1 MRSFS
6 PLLRASARALS
17 LTLALASVAHAS
29 PQDANAAL
37 QAHDYPAALSLAEA
51 AVKEEPI
58 PFAHFVLGSAQ
69 LHLGQIDA
77 AEKSAAAI
85 ARLDPTDTFAITLRA
100 QIAAARGQTQPALAL
115 FDQLLTASPDDTE
128 ALTNRGAAKLLLKTA
143 DRGLADFNRA
153 IELSDYSAEPFFLRS
168 QLLAASGDIPAAT
181 ADLSRVLEIIPAHL
195 EARPLRAA
203 HFITLKLR
211 RLALAD
217 IEIALESAP
226 TSQPLLALR
235 TRAEALPEIFPAD
248 AQRQVT
254 ALLRESATALA
265 KNDPATA
272 AKKLQLATLTAQ
284 NNTPAST
291 VEPQL
296 YLERGD
302 LLLSS
307 GLTDLA
313 KDDYRNARYSG
324 DLVPPALL
332 RLARLEFADKKFSD
346 ALELIAAIDPG
357 VSPHNA
363 AEGLVLGT
371 RARIALAEESSDAGE
386 LTPAVDF
393 LKTARQLAPE
403 LADIATAEKELIAAR
418 RKLRTA
424 SPSKLQGENLP
435 TALAKAHDLAKNAD
449 FAAARALYDRILQL
463 NPANPAVYEARLAT
477 AAEFGINDPR
487 AAAFKT
493 IAAELR
499 APAPVIPTTGTP
511 DDLALARANLAVHER
526 PYLSRP
532 YIARARLHAARAG
545 AAYTAGKPAVTSELA
560 AALSDARLAVQL
572 DAYDPQAHAALAE
585 ALIVQRRTTDSINFS
600 ARDAVLTQAFASAN
614 RALAL
619 APDDTGLLL
628 WRGDLER
635 DHGPEI
641 LQRDSRALRLY
652 ARATRS
658 DPRST
663 RALYAHATA
672 AFKSGNHTA
681 ALADY
686 RQVLHLEPDNLYARY
701 ELGVAQLYARAY
713 TDAAATFSGLQQT
726 QAAAGDKTSADAI
739 ETEQLHA
746 IALAAAGDDRSEA
759 LAKNVLTHSEWIGNA
774 DAALENLTQL
784 PLHAPQLDRLQKLQG
799 TPNPAL
805 PKTRANQRETTLD
818 ASPR

>member
-1 MRSFS
+1 MRIFLPLFRAFSF
-6 PLLRASARALS
+6 A
-17 LTLALASVAHAS
+17 LTLALASAAHAS
-29 PQDANAAL
+29 PQEANNAL
-37 QAHDYPAALSLAEA
+37 QAHDYTAALTLAEA

-69 LHLGQIDA
+69 LHLGQLDA

-85 ARLDPTDTFAITLRA
+85 TRLDPTETFGITLRA
-100 QIAAARGQTQPALAL
+100 QIAAARGQTQASLAL
-115 FDQLLTASPDDTE
+115 FDQLLAASPDDTE
-128 ALTNRGAAKLLLKTA
+128 ALTNRGAAKFLLKTA

-153 IELSDYSAEPFFLRS
+153 IALSEYSADALFFRS
-168 QLLAASGDIPAAT
+168 QLLAAAGDTPAAA
-181 ADLSRVLEIIPAHL
+181 ADLSRVLQLIPAHL

-217 IEIALESAP
+217 LEISLESAP

-235 TRAEALPEIFPAD
+235 TRAETLPDISPAD
-248 AQRQVT
+248 GQQQVT
-254 ALLRESATALA
+254 ALLRDSATALT
-265 KNDPATA
+265 KNDATTA
-272 AKKLQLATLTAQ
+272 AKKLQLATLVAQ
-284 NNTPAST
+284 NNTPDSA
-291 VEPQL
+291 VDPQI
-296 YLERGD
+296 YIERGD
-302 LLLSS
+302 LLLTS
-307 GLTDLA
+307 GKTDLA
-313 KDDYRNARYSG
+313 KDDFRHARYSG

-357 VSPHNA
+357 MDPHAA
-363 AEGLVLGT
+363 AEGLVLSV

-386 LTPAVDF
+386 LTPAVES
-393 LKTARQLAPE
+393 LKTARQLAPD
-403 LADIATAEKELIAAR
+403 LPDIATVETELISAR

-424 SPSKLQGENLP
+424 SPSKLSGENLP
-435 TALAKAHDLAKNAD
+435 AALAKAHDLAKNAD
-449 FAAARALYDRILQL
+449 FDAARALYDRLLQL
-463 NPANPAVYEARLAT
+463 HPANPAIYEARLAT
-477 AAEFGINDPR
+477 AAEFGMNDPR
-487 AAAFKT
+487 SAVLKS
-493 IAAELR
+493 IATELR
-499 APAPVIPTTGTP
+499 APVPAIPATGTP

-526 PYLSRP
+526 PYLSCP

-545 AAYTAGKPAVTSELA
+545 DAYTAGKPAHASELA
-560 AALSDARLAVQL
+560 AALSDAHLAVQL

-585 ALIVQRRTTDSINFS
+585 ALIVQKRATDSLNLS
-600 ARDAVLTQAFASAN
+600 ARDTVLTQAFASAD

-628 WRGDLER
+628 WRGDLESA
-635 DHGPEI
+635 HGPEI
-641 LQRDSRALRLY
+641 LQRDSRALRFY

-663 RALYAHATA
+663 RALYAHASA
-672 AFKSGNHTA
+672 SFKSGNNA
-681 ALADY
+681 AAIADY
-686 RQVLHLEPDNLYARY
+686 RKVLTLEPGNLYTRY

-713 TDAAATFSGLQQT
+713 TDAVATFSSLQQT
-726 QAAAGDKTSADAI
+726 LNASGDKTSADAI
-739 ETEQLHA
+739 ETHQLHA

-759 LAKNVLTHSEWIGNA
+759 LAKDVLTHSEWIGNA

-784 PLHAPQLDRLQKLQG
+784 PLHAPQLDRLHKLAG

-805 PKTRANQRETTLD
+805 PKNRANQRETTLD